1 MEDKDIFLK
10 GLAQIYSGI
19 GSQSTWVGSSW
30 SPENISAEQLLTMN
44 KLFLDMIAEAR
55 VTLGYYYNREDSEKP
70 YSYGDAKTEIQSYK
84 AAKSFNEPK
93 IISDTKEVKN
103 INEVQGVKEL
113 TEAKEHVQ
121 RKEPR
126 SGRIPIGQQSFDLK

>member
-1 MEDKDIFLK
+1 MDDKDIFLK
-10 GLAQIYSGI
+10 GLAQIYNGI

-70 YSYGDAKTEIQSYK
+70 YSYGEAKAEIQSYK
-84 AAKSFNEPK
+84 TAKSFNAPK
-93 IISDTKEVKN
+93 TISDIKETKN
-103 INEVQGVKEL
+103 INESQ
-113 TEAKEHVQ
+113 EAKESADTKEHGQ

-126 SGRIPIGQQSFDLK
+126 PGRISIGQ